1 MTNRYLGYALAVIFT
16 ANFFSYLDRQLV
28 SALGVELKAHFRLS
42 DTEFGWV
49 GSAFT
54 FGYMVFAPVIG
65 GLIVKVR
72 RTWVFAACV
81 FVWSL
86 ATILTGYMPNKWALY
101 AARFFIGVG
110 EAGCLV
116 IGPTLLSDYFSKG
129 VRGKVLSVFFLA
141 LPLGGT
147 SGYIV
152 GGFLAKYFGWQQA
165 FIIAGAPGFLIGI
178 LVALLRDPAGSGEA
192 DPHHPKAGLD
202 AYLALLKNRTLV
214 LIILAQAFAVTFLQ
228 PLLHYGV
235 IFFEEDRSMS
245 KQEATITLG
254 VIALVA
260 GGLGNMLSGVIGD
273 RLARRG
279 VRGPYSLLAG
289 SAFALGLPCLLAG
302 FLADAKL
309 VALLGLGFGAFFYFL
324 CMPAVNTQ
332 IANATPPAQRA
343 TAYALAVFILH
354 LLGDMGANPAFGA
367 ISDFIKAEGYPH
379 ARRTTFLIFS
389 CFLLPA
395 AAACLFAS
403 RRAPHDEAA
412 ASAAEAPK
420 PV

>member
-1 MTNRYLGYALAVIFT
+1 MTNRYLGYVLAVVFT
-16 ANFFSYLDRQLV
+16 ANFLSYLDRQIV
-28 SALGVELKAHFRLS
+28 SALGVELMKHFQLS

-49 GSAFT
+49 GSSFT
-54 FGYMVFAPVIG
+54 IGYMVFAPVVSA
-65 GLIVKVR
+65 LILKVR
-72 RTWVFAACV
+72 RTWVFTACV

-86 ATILTGYMPNKWALY
+86 ATIATGYMPNKWALY
-101 AARFFIGVG
+101 ACRFFIGVG

-116 IGPTLLSDYFSKG
+116 IGPTLLSDFFSKE

-147 SGYIV
+147 AGYIV

-165 FIIAGAPGFLIGI
+165 FIIAGAPGFVVGI
-178 LVALLRDPAGSGEA
+178 LIALLRDPVRSGEP
-192 DPHHPKAGLD
+192 DPHHPKAGLQ
-202 AYLALLKNRTLV
+202 AYLDLLKNRTLV

-228 PLLHYGV
+228 PLLHFGV
-235 IFFEEDRSMS
+235 PFFESERGMS

-273 RLARRG
+273 RLAKRG
-279 VRGPYSLLAG
+279 VKGPYSLLAG

-302 FLADAKL
+302 FLLDSKP
-309 VALLGLGFGAFFYFL
+309 VAMTALGAGAFFYFL

-332 IANATPPAQRA
+332 IANAVPPVQRA

-354 LLGDMGANPAFGA
+354 LLGDTGANPAFGKV
-367 ISDFIKAEGYPH
+367 SDILNSK
-379 ARRTTFLIFS
+379 RTAFLIFS

-395 AAACLFAS
+395 AAACFFAS
-403 RRAPHDEAA
+403 RRAPRDEAV
-412 ASAAEAPK
+412 ASAAEAAK
-420 PV
+420 PL